1 MSKFTWDDIVCVAAN
16 SRTQLHSPMQAWI
29 VGVFEGEGRRGTYFE
44 RFPPGSVYSVEFE
57 DGASAEVHEDD
68 LELWR
73 E

>member
-1 MSKFTWDDIVCVAAN
+1 
-16 SRTQLHSPMQAWI
+16 MQAWI